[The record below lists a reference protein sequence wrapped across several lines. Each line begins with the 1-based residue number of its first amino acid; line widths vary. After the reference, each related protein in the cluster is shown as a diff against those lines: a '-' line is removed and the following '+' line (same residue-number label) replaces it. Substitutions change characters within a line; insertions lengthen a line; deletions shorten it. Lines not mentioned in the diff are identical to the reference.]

1 MRKPCCNAPADW
13 NIFLTSLRCLQLG
26 ISFLWNTVDL
36 ASHSD
41 RIFSHKQFLT
51 LNALLFMDTLGFL
64 CYLTLLIANGI
75 IISDYGSGPVVLFA
89 YNSVP
94 WMVCW

>member
-1 MRKPCCNAPADW
+1 
-13 NIFLTSLRCLQLG
+13 
-26 ISFLWNTVDL
+26 
-36 ASHSD
+36 
-41 RIFSHKQFLT
+41 
-51 LNALLFMDTLGFL
+51 MDTLGFL